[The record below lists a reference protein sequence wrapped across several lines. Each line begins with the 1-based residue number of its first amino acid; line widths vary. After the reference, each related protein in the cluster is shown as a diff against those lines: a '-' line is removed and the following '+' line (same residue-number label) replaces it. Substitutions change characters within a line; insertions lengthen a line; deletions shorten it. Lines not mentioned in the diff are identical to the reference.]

1 MICNII
7 VQVTSYTIRLIDC
20 QSMQL
25 ISIYHSKSSITIATG
40 TLNQVVYIVSGGEII
55 YLELNL
61 KTKCL
66 ELASSVTLDQDIACL
81 SMTPLSSYN
90 SYNTIH
96 TINDNSNDSYSNNN
110 DVKILPK
117 SFMLA
122 VGMWTDDTVR
132 LLSLPSLMEI
142 NCIQLQIDDVQA
154 RDVLLVELESISYLM
169 IGLGDGR
176 LITYNIEFNNSYNN
190 NNNSRSSGSNN
201 NNNIDND
208 NKSNNSPINQNRTN
222 GNQQLPT
229 DQQLPTVTNRRC
241 GVIGKHAVTFNCFYN
256 QKKLCIF
263 ATCDHPTIIYSKNN
277 KLLFSVIDSK
287 QNDEFICMT
296 PFHCELFPESL
307 ALCSESSLVI
317 GMIDTV
323 QKVRNKILCL
333 LLVCNFNSIFV
344 YLMQSIITLVVMI
357 FVMLLLMMMMM

>member
-1 MICNII
+1 
-7 VQVTSYTIRLIDC
+7 
-20 QSMQL
+20 MQL
-25 ISIYHSKSSITIATG
+25 ISIYHSKSSITIASG
-40 TLNQVVYIVSGGEII
+40 TLTQIVYIVSGGEII
-55 YLELNL
+55 YLELNV

-66 ELASSVTLDQDIACL
+66 ELTSSVTLDQDIACL
-81 SMTPLSSYN
+81 SMTPLSNYN
-90 SYNTIH
+90 SYNIIH
-96 TINDNSNDSYSNNN
+96 KSIDDSNDSYSNNN

-117 SFMLA
+117 SYMLA

-132 LLSLPSLMEI
+132 LLSLPSLIEI
-142 NCIQLQIDDVQA
+142 NRIQLQIDDVQA

-176 LITYNIEFNNSYNN
+176 LITYNIEYNNSNN
-190 NNNSRSSGSNN
+190 NNNSSSRSSGSNN
-201 NNNIDND
+201 NNNIDNN

-222 GNQQLPT
+222 VN
-229 DQQLPTVTNRRC
+229 QQLPTVTNRRC

-333 LLVCNFNSIFV
+333 LLVCDFILFIV
-344 YLMQSIITLVVMI
+344 YVMQSIITLVVMT
-357 FVMLLLMMMMM
+357 FVMLLVMMMMSMKKMMMMKVQ

>member
-40 TLNQVVYIVSGGEII
+40 TLTQIIYIVSGGEII
-55 YLELNL
+55 YLELNVE
-61 KTKCL
+61 TKCL
-66 ELASSVTLDQDIACL
+66 ELASSITLDQDIACL
-81 SMTPLSSYN
+81 SMTPLSNYN
-90 SYNTIH
+90 SNNNIH
-96 TINDNSNDSYSNNN
+96 KINNDNSNDNSYSNNN

-117 SFMLA
+117 SYMLA
-122 VGMWTDDTVR
+122 VGMWTDETVR
-132 LLSLPSLMEI
+132 LLSLPSLIEI
-142 NCIQLQIDDVQA
+142 NRIQLQIDDVQA
-154 RDVLLVELESISYLM
+154 RDVLLVELECISYLM

-176 LITYNIEFNNSYNN
+176 LITYNIEYINSSSSSSS
-190 NNNSRSSGSNN
+190 SRSSGSNN

-208 NKSNNSPINQNRTN
+208 NKSFSPINQNRTN

-229 DQQLPTVTNRRC
+229 DQQLPIVTNRRC
-241 GVIGKHAVTFNCFYN
+241 GVIGKHAVTFNLFYN
-256 QKKLCIF
+256 QTKLCIF

-323 QKVRNKILCL
+323 QKVSKE
-333 LLVCNFNSIFV
+333 
-344 YLMQSIITLVVMI
+344 
-357 FVMLLLMMMMM
+357 